1 MGKLHDQK
9 SMEILDYVDNSMKF
23 FTDCMYEGSELKD
36 DKFQMIMS
44 EQMINPTR
52 QEIMRHLKVYE
63 IPLSII
69 RDSIYVL
76 EELQK
81 GNEDHLFQ

>member
-1 MGKLHDQK
+1 
-9 SMEILDYVDNSMKF
+9 
-23 FTDCMYEGSELKD
+23 
-36 DKFQMIMS
+36 
-44 EQMINPTR
+44 MINPTR